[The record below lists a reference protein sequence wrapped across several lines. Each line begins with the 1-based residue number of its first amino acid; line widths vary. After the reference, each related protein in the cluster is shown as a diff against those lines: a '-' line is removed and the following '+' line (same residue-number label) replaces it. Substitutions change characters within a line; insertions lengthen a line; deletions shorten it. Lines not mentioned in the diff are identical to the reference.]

1 MISLISLVGCQFGYW
16 RCWLTDLFDSGVV
29 WCLGWVRCL
38 VAWGVVLF
46 PVLWLLELLVL
57 LICGLF
63 DSGDRLCALGFWFV
77 WFGGVVSL
85 LAALL
90 VVVIV

>member
-1 MISLISLVGCQFGYW
+1 MVVSLVTGDVGWPIYLILGWFG
-16 RCWLTDLFDSGVV
+16 G
-29 WCLGWVRCL
+29 LGWVRCL
-38 VAWGVVLF
+38 VAWGVGLF

-90 VVVIV
+90 VVVVV

>member
-1 MISLISLVGCQFGYW
+1 M
-16 RCWLTDLFDSGVV
+16 
-29 WCLGWVRCL
+29 
-38 VAWGVVLF
+38 
-46 PVLWLLELLVL
+46 L

-90 VVVIV
+90 VVVVV